1 MTHDGCLKDTAIVI
15 VTYDSAHEIG
25 GCLEAALR
33 TGAEILVID
42 NGSRDG
48 TADVVR
54 RFPVRLIENRENR
67 GFAGAVNQGVKATT
81 ADYILLLNPD
91 AVLLTGIGP
100 LREACAQPG
109 MGAAAG
115 LLTDS
120 AGIPQAGFT
129 VRRLPTPVALSLE
142 VLGLNRLFPSNP
154 VNWRFRCLDC
164 NLSGT
169 APVRVE
175 QPAGALFLF
184 RRECWEVLGGFDE
197 RFHPLWFE
205 DVDFCARLR
214 LSGKGVL
221 LVPEVVAEH
230 AGAHSI
236 LNMALEI
243 RHLNWYGNLLRYA
256 AKHFARSGRNLVC
269 LSVFFGAIL
278 RLLGTFLGMNQ
289 GIRGGS
295 VWVAVARLAA
305 RCFFGRPGWDGQRI
319 VGAPAIK

>member
-1 MTHDGCLKDTAIVI
+1 MTQDGCLKDTAIVI
-15 VTYDSAHEIG
+15 VTYDSALEVA

-48 TADVVR
+48 TPEVVR
-54 RFPVRLIENRENR
+54 RFPVRLIENRDNR
-67 GFAGAVNQGVKATT
+67 GFAGAVNQGVQVTT

-91 AVLLTGIGP
+91 AILLTGIGP
-100 LREACAQPG
+100 LRDACAQPG
-109 MGAAAG
+109 VGVAAG

-129 VRRLPTPVALSLE
+129 VRRLPTPVALSME
-142 VLGLNRLFPSNP
+142 VLGLNRLFPRNP
-154 VNWRFRCLDC
+154 VNWRFRCFDLH
-164 NLSGT
+164 LRGT

-184 RRECWEVLGGFDE
+184 RRECWEALGGFDE

-205 DVDFCARLR
+205 DVDFCARLK
-214 LSGKGVL
+214 LSGKAIL
-221 LVPEVVAEH
+221 LVPEVVAKH

-243 RHLNWYGNLLRYA
+243 RHLYWYGNLLRYA
-256 AKHFARSGRNLVC
+256 AKHFARSGRTLVC
-269 LSVFFGAIL
+269 LSVFLGAIL
-278 RLLGTFLGMNQ
+278 RLLGTAIQL
-289 GIRGGS
+289 RGGS
-295 VWVAVARLAA
+295 VWVKVARLSA
-305 RCFFGRPGWDGQRI
+305 RCFFGRPGWDGQRK
-319 VGAPAIK
+319 VGAPAIR